1 MSEGR
6 ACGVG
11 GSVHSLRVVWC
22 PGLEDR
28 CILRHLGNPMLPLSR
43 RGIAWAMRTCTS
55 SWLTWDVPHRCC
67 AGSDPSQVPSPPLWA
82 PHFRI
87 LASSSPRHP
96 REILEDDPCPAG
108 QVVAH
113 WCITPKPKLRNLCF
127 PKEISLLVNRN
138 RLHLCLRKGNGN
150 PGTPQW
156 AVPDLCYSWQYLLN
170 LLLKLS
176 RDSNPASSLDHLPC
190 SLRPCSQVRF

>member
-1 MSEGR
+1 M
-6 ACGVG
+6 G
-11 GSVHSLRVVWC
+11 GFVHSLRAVWC

-28 CILRHLGNPMLPLSR
+28 CIPRHLGNPMLPLSR

-55 SWLTWDVPHRCC
+55 SWLTWDVPRRCC
-67 AGSDPSQVPSPPLWA
+67 AGSDPSQVPSQPFWP

-108 QVVAH
+108 QVCGTLRVVSVRRR
-113 WCITPKPKLRNLCF
+113 CKPQSSNSGTCF
-127 PKEISLLVNRN
+127 PLSTPKEISLLVNRN
-138 RLHLCLRKGNGN
+138 RLHLCLRKGNRN

-156 AVPDLCYSWQYLLN
+156 SWSLTCAIPDNIYLT
-170 LLLKLS
+170 
-176 RDSNPASSLDHLPC
+176 C
-190 SLRPCSQVRF
+190 S

>member
-1 MSEGR
+1 M
-6 ACGVG
+6 G

-55 SWLTWDVPHRCC
+55 SWLTWDVPRRCC

-113 WCITPKPKLRNLCF
+113 WCKPQSPNSGTSVSQRR
-127 PKEISLLVNRN
+127 SLSWLIGTGSTSVWERGMET
-138 RLHLCLRKGNGN
+138 LAHLSEL
-150 PGTPQW
+150 
-156 AVPDLCYSWQYLLN
+156 VPDLCYSWQYLLN

-190 SLRPCSQVRF
+190 SLRPCSQVGF